1 MQHSRTARKEIPMKV
16 CNSRDLGKMIRKR
29 RKELG
34 YTQGFLS
41 EYSGLSASFIS
52 NLENGK
58 ETAEI
63 GKVLF
68 LINLL
73 GLDMELKARGE

>member
-1 MQHSRTARKEIPMKV
+1 MKIQ
-16 CNSRDLGKMIRKR
+16 STKDLGAEIRRR
-29 RKELG
+29 RKALG

-41 EYSGLSASFIS
+41 EFSGLSASFIS

-58 ETAEI
+58 ETAEL

-73 GLDMELKARGE
+73 GMDMELTERGK

>member
-1 MQHSRTARKEIPMKV
+1 MKV
-16 CNSRDLGKMIRKR
+16 NNVKELGQMISRR

-63 GKVLF
+63 GKVMF
-68 LINLL
+68 LVSLL
-73 GLDMELKARGE
+73 GLDLDLKVRGK

>member
-1 MQHSRTARKEIPMKV
+1 MKV
-16 CNSRDLGKMIRKR
+16 NNTKELGKMIRQR

-58 ETAEI
+58 DTAEI
-63 GKVLF
+63 VKIMF
-68 LINLL
+68 LTSLL
-73 GLDMELKARGE
+73 GLDMELKTRGE

>member
-1 MQHSRTARKEIPMKV
+1 MKV
-16 CNSRDLGKMIRKR
+16 NNTKELGEMIRLR

-52 NLENGK
+52 DLENGK

-63 GKVLF
+63 GKVML
-68 LINLL
+68 LAGIL
-73 GLDMELKARGE
+73 GLDVQMNARGE

>member
-1 MQHSRTARKEIPMKV
+1 MKV
-16 CNSRDLGKMIRKR
+16 NNTKELGKMIRQR

-58 ETAEI
+58 KTAET
-63 GKVLF
+63 GKVMF
-68 LINLL
+68 LLSLL
-73 GLDMELKARGE
+73 GLDLEVKTRGE

>member
-1 MQHSRTARKEIPMKV
+1 MKV
-16 CNSRDLGKMIRKR
+16 NNVKELGDMIRQR

-52 NLENGK
+52 KMENGK

-63 GKVLF
+63 GKVIF
-68 LINLL
+68 LASLL
-73 GLDMELKARGE
+73 GLDMELKTRGE

>member
-1 MQHSRTARKEIPMKV
+1 MKV
-16 CNSRDLGKMIRKR
+16 NNTKELGKMIRQR

-58 ETAEI
+58 DTAEI
-63 GKVLF
+63 GKIMF
-68 LINLL
+68 LTSLL
-73 GLDMELKARGE
+73 GLDMELKTRCE

>member
-1 MQHSRTARKEIPMKV
+1 MRIVNMERTMKV
-16 CNSRDLGKMIRKR
+16 SNTKELGQQIRER
-29 RKELG
+29 RKALG

-41 EYSGLSASFIS
+41 EFSGLSASFIS
-52 NLENGK
+52 NTENGK

-63 GKVLF
+63 GKVIL

-73 GLDMELKARGE
+73 GLDMELKTRGE

>member
-1 MQHSRTARKEIPMKV
+1 MEIGAIMKI
-16 CNSRDLGKMIRKR
+16 NSTKDLGRTIRRR

-41 EYSGLSASFIS
+41 DYSGLSASFIS

-68 LINLL
+68 LSNLL
-73 GLDMELKARGE
+73 GMDLEMKVRGE